1 MGAKQMN
8 WFRFSL
14 KGLLSFIAVVSIAC
28 AALAKPSEFS
38 ASMTGVMLFA
48 CLFFALLAAIY
59 GKPLHRAFW
68 LGFAIIGWTWFGLE
82 LLSRPT
88 RLTLPTAQ
96 LSSYVENWI
105 HPAERRGIYTL
116 NVELL
121 GRFREVMRLLWPLV
135 LGGIGGVVAHRL
147 RTARLADATADNDR
161 IELRAGLWLFA
172 LAAAG
177 LCGTG
182 AFAAEPL
189 RAGAA
194 KRRITPP
201 LWVPYLTSSGN
212 GTNAPFVAV
221 HDDLFARAVVFDNG
235 TNAVAVLAVDSIGY
249 DNSILG
255 AGRNFTR
262 ELRERVVAKTG
273 LKPEAIMLSA
283 SHTHS
288 APETIGLTPMR
299 ETPRVTAWLERHFDD
314 LVQTVVDA
322 WSNRQPVQLR
332 CGKARV
338 EQFARYRRIVLKDG
352 TLNRNGPL
360 PKEADVAVPWQ
371 VDEELTVVYA
381 ETDDGAPHA
390 VLLNY
395 TAHPVIAMLLPEVSA
410 DYPGAATAAV
420 ERALD
425 GAVCLF
431 TQGAAGNVNSP
442 QVSGTFDDVQAA
454 GRQIADAALAEIEQL
469 KAMPPLTID
478 MIDARSATCS
488 LMARPCPNLDEA
500 VKRAQEQPTPQN
512 RRIARLAAKLAADP
526 LAAEVQSMRVG
537 PVRWVSLPGEAFV
550 ETGLALK
557 EAGATFVIG
566 YANGYLGYLPI
577 RRAYA
582 EGGYET
588 DIGPWSRVAPGSAE
602 HLQSM
607 GEALLASAP
616 RPDPRPPAPDP

>member
-1 MGAKQMN
+1 MN
-8 WFRFSL
+8 QFRFSL
-14 KGLLSFIAVVSIAC
+14 KGLLSFIAVLSIAC
-28 AALAKPSEFS
+28 AAIANPSELWV
-38 ASMTGVMLFA
+38 AITGVMLFA
-48 CLFFALLAAIY
+48 CLFFALFGAIY
-59 GKPLHRAFW
+59 SNPPRRAFW
-68 LGFAIIGWTWFGLE
+68 LGFAIAGWMWFGLE
-82 LLSRPT
+82 LLERPT
-88 RLTLPTAQ
+88 RLKLPTAL
-96 LSSYVENWI
+96 LSDYLQNWI
-105 HPAERRGIYTL
+105 HPAERSGIYTL
-116 NVELL
+116 NVEIL
-121 GRFREVMRLLWPLV
+121 GRFREVMRSLWPLV
-135 LGGIGGVVAHRL
+135 LGVIGGIVAHRL
-147 RTARLADATADNDR
+147 RTARLADATSDNDR
-161 IELRAGLWLFA
+161 IERRAGLWLIA

-194 KRRITPP
+194 KRRVTPP

-212 GTNAPFVAV
+212 GTNAPFKGV
-221 HDDLFARAVVFDNG
+221 HDDLYARAIVFDNG
-235 TNAVAVLAVDSIGY
+235 ASAVAVLAVDSIGY

-262 ELRERVVAKTG
+262 ELRARVAAKTG
-273 LKPEAIMLSA
+273 LKPGAIMLAA

-299 ETPRVTAWLERHFDD
+299 EMPRVAEWFERHLDD

-322 WSNRQPVQLR
+322 WSNRQPVRLR

-338 EQFARYRRIVLKDG
+338 EQFARYRRILLKDG

-371 VDEELTVVYA
+371 VDEELTVIYA
-381 ETDDGAPHA
+381 ETGEGAPHA

-410 DYPGAATAAV
+410 DYPGAATSAV
-420 ERALD
+420 ENALD

-442 QVSGTFDDVQAA
+442 QVSGNFDDVRAA
-454 GRQIADAALAEIEQL
+454 GRQIADAALTEIKRL
-469 KAMPPLTID
+469 KAMPPLMIDTID
-478 MIDARSATCS
+478 VRSQTCS
-488 LMARPCPNLDEA
+488 LAARPCPPLAEA
-500 VKRAQEQPTPQN
+500 VQEDQARSTPLS
-512 RRIARLAAKLAADP
+512 RRMVRLAAKLQADP
-526 LAAEVQSMRVG
+526 LDAEVQAMRVG

-550 ETGLALK
+550 ETGMALK
-557 EAGATFVIG
+557 QAGATFVVG

-582 EGGYET
+582 EGGYEA
-588 DIGPWSRVAPGSAE
+588 DAGPWSRVAPGSAE
-602 HLQSM
+602 RLQAI
-607 GEALLASAP
+607 GESLLTVEEA
-616 RPDPRPPAPDP
+616 R

>member
-28 AALAKPSEFS
+28 AALAKPSEFW
-38 ASMTGVMLFA
+38 AAMTGVMLFG

-116 NVELL
+116 NVEVL
-121 GRFREVMRLLWPLV
+121 GRFREVMRSLWPLV

-147 RTARLADATADNDR
+147 RTVRHADATAENNR
-161 IELRAGLWLFA
+161 IQRRAGLWLIA
-172 LAAAG
+172 LAAAA

-182 AFAAEPL
+182 AFAAEPV

-194 KRRITPP
+194 KRRVTPP

-221 HDDLFARAVVFDNG
+221 HDDLYARAVVFDNG
-235 TNAVAVLAVDSIGY
+235 ANAVAVLAVDSIGY

-262 ELRERVVAKTG
+262 ELRERVAAKTG
-273 LKPEAIMLSA
+273 LMPAAIMLSA

-288 APETIGLTPMR
+288 APETIGLTPMH
-299 ETPRVTAWLERHFDD
+299 ETPRVAEWLERHLDD

-322 WSNRQPVQLR
+322 WNDRRPVRLR

-338 EQFARYRRIVLKDG
+338 EHFARYRRIVLKDG

-360 PKEADVAVPWQ
+360 PNEADVAAPWR
-371 VDEELTVVYA
+371 VDDELTVVYA
-381 ETDDGAPHA
+381 ETGGGAPHA

-410 DYPGAATAAV
+410 DYPGAATATV
-420 ERALD
+420 ENALD

-431 TQGAAGNVNSP
+431 TQGATGNVNSP
-442 QVSGTFDDVQAA
+442 QVSGTFDDVRAA
-454 GRQIADAALAEIEQL
+454 GRQIADAALTEIEQL
-469 KAMPPLTID
+469 RAMPPLTID
-478 MIDARSATCS
+478 TINVRSQTCS
-488 LMARPCPNLDEA
+488 LAARPCPSLAEA
-500 VKRAQEQPTPQN
+500 VQQDKAQSTPLS
-512 RRIARLAAKLAADP
+512 RRMVRLAAKLAADP
-526 LAAEVQSMRVG
+526 LEAEVQAMRVG

-582 EGGYET
+582 EGGYEA
-588 DIGPWSRVAPGSAE
+588 DAGPWSRVAPGSAE
-602 HLQSM
+602 RLQAF
-607 GEALLASAP
+607 GESLLASP
-616 RPDPRPPAPDP
+616 EP